1 MLSNSR
7 SEFALRDPNA
17 LSALLSYDW
26 RIRLI
31 LTDAEIIGTPG
42 QPGAIDDPSISTSVL
57 RHLQRLKCVVAVHGV
72 RPHGGR
78 MRLWP
83 LDQVLK
89 VQAVLDL
96 RQWTGTKFGA
106 CCEALRGP
114 AQEAIEAE
122 ISAWERYLDG
132 DKLPKIQTGT
142 SGGEGYNP
150 DLLKDP
156 DDVTRHV
163 AASIHHFVR
172 RNDFSTV
179 RSPAFLL

>member
-26 RIRLI
+26 RIRMI
-31 LTDAEIIGTPG
+31 LTDAEIIGSKA
-42 QPGAIDDPSISTSVL
+42 QPGAIDDPAISTSVL
-57 RHLQRLKCVVAVHGV
+57 RHLQRLRCVVAVHGV

-83 LDQVLK
+83 LDQILK

-96 RQWTGTKFGA
+96 RNWTGTKFGA
-106 CCEALRGP
+106 CCEALRG
-114 AQEAIEAE
+114 AAKDGVEAE
-122 ISAWERYLDG
+122 IAAWDRHIDSDG
-132 DKLPKIQTGT
+132 PTIDRQTA
-142 SGGEGYNP
+142 GEGYSP

-156 DDVTRHV
+156 DKVVECVTDSV
-163 AASIHHFVR
+163 NAFVK
-172 RNDFSTV
+172 RNDFSDV